1 MAKRYTFSDTGCSIF
16 GSYETFNKVLYG
28 GHGGDDSPDR
38 FFTFAGDTPIFMGA
52 TSDFMR
58 DTWCYQAKNG
68 VLISGLC
75 LTPGFD
81 GDTYGKFFHHSND
94 IETKW
99 HHGYL
104 TYHLTHFSTYF
115 PMVDVN
121 ITVLPLQEDDGF
133 LVKYDITT
141 DQRIFFAAAFGGIT
155 EPFGRF
161 EYHQS
166 DRKDFAPEDCKD
178 NTAQL
183 ISGGAVLEGTGT
195 KMLIGDN
202 FNAQWELDAPQAML
216 EAKPSQLL
224 KTHEGTKLI
233 AKCSRE
239 LRPGEHFCGKLIVL
253 KNGSPARLQE
263 LLADKK
269 LELKI
274 KNAIRKKYA
283 AAFMQTPEL
292 VLNSAFSDLQIAL
305 DAAFHGNTFYHGA
318 IGYHAPFLGWRG
330 WYGNALTGPQ
340 ERVKKAIFAHF
351 DTMLFS
357 DKPEKIWYDG
367 ADRPDLDHVGTQ
379 YHHMENPSGR
389 IPALLHRDDIY
400 DMQEVAT
407 DMTLFYLEAT
417 RDLETGKAIYDR
429 LEAQLDHQ
437 ERIYDPDG
445 DGLYQSFL
453 NTWISDGHSYNGGGC
468 AQASAYNYYSNL
480 RAARLGKV
488 LGLPYEKFQKRAEK
502 IKKAVREKL
511 YLDDEGLLAEFVDT
525 IGNKLLHKSP
535 ELSTLYLAGDCE
547 LFDDVEMRR
556 ILSFAE
562 NNIESVVFPDRQGR
576 FYYSANWKPKKYS
589 TCGLF
594 PAENAC
600 LALAYYRIGQAE
612 KGYEILKG
620 IMEAY
625 ERSNYPGSLSHVMA
639 ASGAPDGGDIDFTD
653 VSGCVTRL
661 LCEGLWGISFRLL
674 DNEIRMA
681 PHLPADWKE
690 ASLSLPGLKAEYIR
704 TGNCTKLI
712 LFTDKAGTKR
722 IDLPLYHAGVEQ
734 LLLNGEEY
742 AFESIPSFDTPK
754 VRITTQA
761 CGRIELLLFE
771 NETALPE
778 ISMTAQKTFAGNL
791 VGFKLS
797 SGRIK
802 ECIMPDK
809 KLTLDG
815 SCAKAVRFRA
825 GNTAGKAEGVIL
837 AELEDALLYLP
848 ISVEI
853 QTSPAIQ
860 ADLPAC
866 GTVESVDLSSSFNC
880 EFTQIHEQSFISP
893 RPAGYSIGMQKNGR
907 YAWEWNQFGHNGYV
921 VDDTALR
928 TCGGTYT
935 LPQGGS
941 FVTPASGNN
950 VLCVSIWD
958 NFPTSATIPLS
969 GKGVELEL
977 YLCGSTNAM
986 QSYVEN
992 GKITVNY
999 ADGTQETLSLIHPVN
1014 FDDFLVPALQQE
1026 FDYFYF
1032 SQGNH
1037 GIVCRLPLNSEKEIR
1052 SFTVEAVANEVII
1065 SLFGANVK
1073 RGK

>member
-28 GHGGDDSPDR
+28 GHNGDAAPDR
-38 FFTFAGDTPIFMGA
+38 FFSFAGDTPIFMGA
-52 TSDFMR
+52 TSDYMR

-104 TYHLTHFSTYF
+104 TYHLTHMSSYF

-121 ITVLPLQEDDGF
+121 ITVLPLQDEDGF
-133 LVKYDITT
+133 LVSYDITT
-141 DQRIFFAAAFGGIT
+141 DQRVFFAAGFGGIT
-155 EPFGRF
+155 APFGRF
-161 EYHQS
+161 EYHHS
-166 DRKDFAPEDCKD
+166 ARKDFAAADCKD
-178 NTAQL
+178 NSAKLT
-183 ISGGAVLEGTGT
+183 SCGAEVEGAGT

-202 FNAQWELDAPQAML
+202 FNAVWELDAPEAML
-216 EAKPSQLL
+216 EAKPSQML
-224 KTHEGTKLI
+224 KAHDGEQLI

-239 LRPGEHFCGKLIVL
+239 LRPGEHFKGQLIIL
-253 KNGSPARLQE
+253 KNGSMERLQE

-269 LELKI
+269 LEQKI

-283 AAFMQTPEL
+283 AAFMQTPEV

-357 DKPEKIWYDG
+357 DQPEKIWYDG

-417 RDLETGKAIYDR
+417 RDLDTGRKIYER

-437 ERIYDPDG
+437 ERVYDPDG
-445 DGLYQSFL
+445 DGVYQSFL
-453 NTWISDGHSYNGGGC
+453 NTWISDGHCYNGGGC
-468 AQASAYNYYSNL
+468 AQASSYNYFSNL
-480 RAARLGKV
+480 RAASLGKA
-488 LGLPYEKFQKRAEK
+488 LGLPFKKFEERAQK

-511 YLDDEGLLAEFVDT
+511 FLYEDGILAEFFDT

-535 ELSTLYLAGDCE
+535 ELSTLYLACDCE
-547 LFDDVEMRR
+547 LFDDVEMSR
-556 ILSFAE
+556 ILNFAE
-562 NNIESVVFPDRQGR
+562 DNIESVVFPDRQGR

-600 LALAYYRIGQAE
+600 LALAYYRIGKAQ

-620 IMEAY
+620 IIEAY
-625 ERSNYPGSLSHVMA
+625 ERSNHPGSITHVISA
-639 ASGAPDGGDIDFTD
+639 TGAPDGGDIDFTD

-661 LCEGLWGISFRLL
+661 LCEGLWGINFRLL
-674 DNEIRMA
+674 ENEIRIA
-681 PHLPADWKE
+681 PRLPEDWRN
-690 ASLSLPGLKAEYIR
+690 ASISLPGLKAEYIKS
-704 TGNCTKLI
+704 GNCTKLI
-712 LFTDKAGTKR
+712 LFTDLDGEKK

-734 LLLNGEEY
+734 FLVNGKECD
-742 AFESIPSFDTPK
+742 FEAVPSFDTPK
-754 VRITTQA
+754 VRFVTEA
-761 CGRIELLLFE
+761 KGRIEIQLFE
-771 NETALPE
+771 NDTELPRFVC
-778 ISMTAQKTFAGNL
+778 ADQNTFAGNI
-791 VGFKLS
+791 VNFKLS
-797 SGRIK
+797 SGTIK
-802 ECIMPDK
+802 EFVMPDK
-809 KLTLDG
+809 KVELVKNAADSL
-815 SCAKAVRFRA
+815 RFRA
-825 GNTAGKAEGVIL
+825 GNTAGKVRGVVL
-837 AELEDALLYLP
+837 AELEDAKLYLP
-848 ISVEI
+848 ISVVIEADEAVKNA
-853 QTSPAIQ
+853 PAE
-860 ADLPAC
+860 
-866 GTVESVDLSSSFNC
+866 GVVENIDLSACFNC
-880 EFTQIHEQSFISP
+880 EFTKIHEQSFMSP

-928 TCGGTYT
+928 TSGGIYK

-941 FVTPASGNN
+941 FLTPASGNN

-958 NFPTSATIPLS
+958 NFPTTATVPVS

-986 QSYVEN
+986 QSFVEN
-992 GKITVNY
+992 GRITVNY
-999 ADGTQETLSLIHPVN
+999 ADGTEEVLSLVHPVN

-1026 FDYFYF
+1026 FDYFYI
-1032 SQGNH
+1032 STGNH
-1037 GIVCRLPLNSEKEIR
+1037 GIVCRIPLDSSKEVK
-1052 SFTVEAVANEVII
+1052 SFTMEAVANEVII
-1065 SLFGANVK
+1065 TLFGANIK
-1073 RGK
+1073 RGN

>member
-1 MAKRYTFSDTGCSIF
+1 MAKRYTYTDTGCSIF

-28 GHGGDDSPDR
+28 GHNGDASPDR

-75 LTPGFD
+75 LTPEFD
-81 GDTYGKFFHHSND
+81 GDVYGKFFHHSND
-94 IETKW
+94 IETRW

-104 TYHLTHFSTYF
+104 TYHLTHMSSYF

-121 ITVLPLQEDDGF
+121 ITVLPLQDEDGF
-133 LVKYDITT
+133 MVCYDITT
-141 DQRIFFAAAFGGIT
+141 DQRIFFAACFGGVT

-161 EYHQS
+161 EYHHS
-166 DRKDFAPEDCKD
+166 ARKDFAVEDCKG
-178 NTAQL
+178 NSAKLTSA
-183 ISGGAVLEGTGT
+183 GAEIEGSGT

-202 FNAQWELDAPQAML
+202 FNAVWKLDAPEAML
-216 EAKPSQLL
+216 AAKPSSML
-224 KTHEGTKLI
+224 KAHEGEKLV

-239 LRPGEHFCGKLIVL
+239 LRPGEHFKGRLIIL
-253 KNGSPARLQE
+253 KNSSVERLNE

-269 LELKI
+269 LEQKT

-283 AAFMQTPEL
+283 AAFMQTPEV

-417 RDLETGKAIYDR
+417 RDLETGRKIYDR

-445 DGLYQSFL
+445 DGVYQSFL
-453 NTWISDGHSYNGGGC
+453 NTWISDGHCYNGGGC

-480 RAARLGKV
+480 RAASLGKA
-488 LGLPYEKFQKRAEK
+488 LGLPYEKFEKRAEK

-511 YLDDEGLLAEFVDT
+511 FLYQEGILAEFFDT

-547 LFDDVEMRR
+547 LFDDVEMHR

-562 NNIESVVFPDRQGR
+562 DNIESVVFPDRQGR

-600 LALAYYRIGQAE
+600 LALAWYRIGE
-612 KGYEILKG
+612 ERKGYEILKG
-620 IMEAY
+620 VMEAY
-625 ERSNYPGSLSHVMA
+625 ERTNHPGSITHVISA
-639 ASGAPDGGDIDFTD
+639 TGAPDGGDIDFTD

-661 LCEGLWGISFRLL
+661 LCEGLWGINFRLL
-674 DNEIRMA
+674 ENEIRIA
-681 PHLPADWKE
+681 PHLPQDWQN
-690 ASLSLPGLKAEYIR
+690 ASISLPGLKAEYIR
-704 TGNCTKLI
+704 STNCTKLI
-712 LFTDKAGTKR
+712 LFTELEGAKQ
-722 IDLPLYHAGVEQ
+722 IDLPIYHAGVEQ
-734 LLLNGEEY
+734 FLVNGEEC
-742 AFESIPSFDTPK
+742 AFESIASFDTPK
-754 VRITTQA
+754 VRFVTSA
-761 CGRIELLLFE
+761 KGRIEIQIYE
-771 NETALPE
+771 NNTALP
-778 ISMTAQKTFAGNL
+778 AFANADQVTFAGNT
-791 VGFKLS
+791 VNFKLS
-797 SGRIK
+797 AGKIK
-802 ECIMPDK
+802 DFVMPDSK
-809 KLTLDG
+809 GELVSSSAEAL
-815 SCAKAVRFRA
+815 RFRA
-825 GNTAGKAEGVIL
+825 GNAAGIVRGVVSV
-837 AELEDALLYLP
+837 ELEDAELYLP
-848 ISVEI
+848 VSLTIEADEAEKAA
-853 QTSPAIQ
+853 PAAGI
-860 ADLPAC
+860 
-866 GTVESVDLSSSFNC
+866 VESIDLSKSFNC
-880 EFTQIHEQSFISP
+880 EFTKIHEQSFMSP

-921 VDDTALR
+921 VDDSSLR
-928 TCGGTYT
+928 NCGGTYT
-935 LPQGGS
+935 LPSGS
-941 FVTPASGNN
+941 AFKTPASGNN

-958 NFPTSATIPLS
+958 NFPTTATVPVT
-969 GKGVELEL
+969 GKGTELEL

-986 QSYVEN
+986 QSFVEN
-992 GKITVNY
+992 GRITVNY
-999 ADGTQETLSLIHPVN
+999 ADGSKETLSLVHPVN
-1014 FDDFLVPALQQE
+1014 FDDFMVPALQQE

-1032 SQGNH
+1032 SSGNH
-1037 GIVCRLPLNSEKEIR
+1037 GIVCRIPLDAEKEVS
-1052 SFTVEAVANEVII
+1052 SFTMEAVANEVII
-1065 SLFGANVK
+1065 TLFGANIK
-1073 RGK
+1073 RGN